1 MSNKDHMNSL
11 PKEEIETD
19 IQYEK
24 SKSVS
29 EENKN
34 LGLTGD
40 NATVLAPL
48 LEVRN
53 EQLNAQLTPTH
64 NYGFYTPQN
73 SYVDTYLYNNH
84 KESSDPFL
92 VLPHIDSQEMVR
104 KVIKK
109 REQLKDSDEATAISS
124 GLHIPQNTVMK
135 NIVNSYGSETVTNT
149 ELLSDNVLHQGE
161 IANIQDVQETKG
173 SLNNNLTNI
182 SNACSRCEPLMSESL
197 EKENKCH
204 SFLLSENTLDDEM
217 VKSGDYDSENAQNME
232 VGFKS
237 DEAGDSGYID
247 VSGSEA
253 SPISPLSP
261 DDQILIHKPET
272 SILVD
277 DKVST
282 KKQLGEFFSDLWNEN
297 KDYNLKKTDKVVNV
311 EKDKTIIH
319 GRLSPDDSDTAKD
332 RGTEKEKLGEKDSNN
347 AKIAISKD
355 KKNDF
360 DIHPYIYP
368 SETVEF
374 PDSPQHL
381 NLVKE
386 KFKESMDNMDD
397 EEEVKMLGSE
407 NSRNDSSLMTEDSTY
422 CEGFSLNTEEYFE
435 DNLMTSHISTPP
447 YSIEHKDSG
456 PGSLNFFGSKEMQ
469 PRHINS
475 QSEAFDM
482 FPSISDMPSTDQSFS
497 NDTLGLDQSLSTE
510 ISGLSF
516 DSPFVPEMV
525 HNHHQNPTSS
535 TPLCEDPICNRI
547 KSTSPYDVF
556 TISEETFDSLVSEGI
571 PGDEAPD
578 VCLLQKLKTC
588 FDQERIKDIY
598 TLSGRLQDILSP
610 VEIEEILSHTSV
622 YCKFIKD
629 EVFEVLSLAHSEM
642 ISGNFNEKSSGEE
655 LNNAVVQDTTEVK
668 NVNLNVGLENMEVSK
683 ETCFVNDKNNP
694 VFPPDE
700 IPDCQNLIKDK
711 HFSLKDLSERDN
723 SIQSSSEQGS
733 LKKDTS
739 SSTDKYQFFKEENNS
754 KYNEEDSPLPVNYY
768 SKNKVPKTSL
778 VLKVGLLEENAM
790 KERKHHSSKVTIVN
804 PDGSITSSLVTSNA
818 NNETYNAGSKDANEA
833 NTGLNL
839 CEEENVKD
847 NYRCSSGEEGFKS
860 GLNSNLEAGNDAEER
875 ITGSSTSLKES
886 GHCEEADTY
895 HGTGQSDRPS
905 SLTFD
910 DNTFKRKKIA
920 FRYLDLIAGNDE
932 DQKSFSST
940 SNKSDIDPMSPVDD
954 LETPDDLDENI
965 FEDEEKETK
974 IIDPIPEI
982 SAAEELEEERRWRSC
997 WIGGIEKKIDMKVIQ
1012 PYKNVLSHGG
1022 YFGPSRNAIIVFSA
1036 CYLPD
1041 HSRQDYSYV
1050 MDNLFM
1056 YLVTTLDELVAED
1069 YVLIYLHGATQR
1081 NNLPTFGWLKR
1092 CYYMID
1098 RKLRKNLKRLY
1109 IVHPTFWVKALV
1121 LMIKPFISSKFSR
1134 KLEFVHSLKDLSI
1147 IIPVDSVCIPDKV
1160 KQFDEESAD
1169 GGHKLLEQVRV

>member
-407 NSRNDSSLMTEDSTY
+407 NSRND
-422 CEGFSLNTEEYFE
+422 
-435 DNLMTSHISTPP
+435 
-447 YSIEHKDSG
+447 
-456 PGSLNFFGSKEMQ
+456 
-469 PRHINS
+469 
-475 QSEAFDM
+475 
-482 FPSISDMPSTDQSFS
+482 
-497 NDTLGLDQSLSTE
+497 
-510 ISGLSF
+510 
-516 DSPFVPEMV
+516 
-525 HNHHQNPTSS
+525 
-535 TPLCEDPICNRI
+535 
-547 KSTSPYDVF
+547 
-556 TISEETFDSLVSEGI
+556 
-571 PGDEAPD
+571 
-578 VCLLQKLKTC
+578 
-588 FDQERIKDIY
+588 
-598 TLSGRLQDILSP
+598 
-610 VEIEEILSHTSV
+610 
-622 YCKFIKD
+622 
-629 EVFEVLSLAHSEM
+629 
-642 ISGNFNEKSSGEE
+642 
-655 LNNAVVQDTTEVK
+655 
-668 NVNLNVGLENMEVSK
+668 
-683 ETCFVNDKNNP
+683 
-694 VFPPDE
+694 
-700 IPDCQNLIKDK
+700 
-711 HFSLKDLSERDN
+711 
-723 SIQSSSEQGS
+723 
-733 LKKDTS
+733 
-739 SSTDKYQFFKEENNS
+739 
-754 KYNEEDSPLPVNYY
+754 
-768 SKNKVPKTSL
+768 
-778 VLKVGLLEENAM
+778 
-790 KERKHHSSKVTIVN
+790 
-804 PDGSITSSLVTSNA
+804 
-818 NNETYNAGSKDANEA
+818 
-833 NTGLNL
+833 
-839 CEEENVKD
+839 
-847 NYRCSSGEEGFKS
+847 
-860 GLNSNLEAGNDAEER
+860 
-875 ITGSSTSLKES
+875 
-886 GHCEEADTY
+886 
-895 HGTGQSDRPS
+895 RPS

-1160 KQFDEESAD
+1160 KQ
-1169 GGHKLLEQVRV
+1169 LEFETRCN